1 MSLVSSQSQ
10 LNALTQA
17 RQKILW
23 LIGLLF
29 TVVIALDYSTPPPYV
44 FGYLYIGAVLLA
56 SSSRLSRKATFTI
69 TAAAVLLT
77 LFNLFVPGKTPI
89 TAIAFA
95 NRLITALALVVTGW
109 LGDRIQRYEEAITR
123 QRLQL
128 IAQEQ
133 LAQMR
138 EDFVST
144 LTHDLKTPL
153 LGALETLKALKDG
166 QFGVITPPQRKVLE
180 VMTRSH
186 QKTLGLVNTLMDV
199 YRNDAEGLHLDKQP
213 IDLVTL
219 AEEAIA
225 DVTNLASSRQVHLSL
240 SQEGSEFRRTYRVKA
255 DALQIH
261 RVFTNLIANAVNH
274 SLRGGRVEVVM
285 AVRQGFYQVQ
295 VKDEGRGIRGEDVP
309 LLFER
314 FYQGSGEHQTK
325 GTGLGLYLSRQIV
338 EAHGGKIWAEPRSP
352 QGAIFAFRLP
362 AYVDEPQATTGGK
375 LNG

>member
-1 MSLVSSQSQ
+1 MPLTSQSQ
-10 LNALTQA
+10 LNSLIHT
-17 RQKILW
+17 RQKIHW
-23 LIGLLF
+23 LIVALF
-29 TVVIALDYSTPPPYV
+29 AVVIVLDYSTPPPYV

-56 SSSRLSRKATFTI
+56 NSSRLSRRATFTI
-69 TAAAVLLT
+69 TAVAVLLT
-77 LFNLFVPGKTPI
+77 LLNLVIPGNEPI
-89 TAIAFA
+89 TVVSIA
-95 NRLITALALVVTGW
+95 NRLITVLALIVTGW

-128 IAQEQ
+128 MAQEQ
-133 LAQMR
+133 LAQVR

-153 LGALETLKALKDG
+153 LGAIETLKALSEG
-166 QFGVITPPQRKVLE
+166 LFGAISPPQRKALD
-180 VMTRSH
+180 VMMRSH

-213 IDLVTL
+213 ADLVTL

-225 DVTNLASSRQVHLSL
+225 DVTTLASSRQVYLTLSH
-240 SQEGSEFRRTYRVKA
+240 EGSDFRRAYRVKA
-255 DALQIH
+255 DPLQLH
-261 RVFTNLIANAVNH
+261 RVLTNLIANAVNH
-274 SLRGGRVEVVM
+274 SLRGGRVEVVLG
-285 AVRQGFYQVQ
+285 ASSGFYQVQ
-295 VKDEGRGIRGEDVP
+295 IKDEGQGIRPEEAP

-314 FYQGSGEHQTK
+314 FYQGSGDRQAK

-362 AYVDEPQATTGGK
+362 AYVDAPKPQP
-375 LNG
+375 LNRST